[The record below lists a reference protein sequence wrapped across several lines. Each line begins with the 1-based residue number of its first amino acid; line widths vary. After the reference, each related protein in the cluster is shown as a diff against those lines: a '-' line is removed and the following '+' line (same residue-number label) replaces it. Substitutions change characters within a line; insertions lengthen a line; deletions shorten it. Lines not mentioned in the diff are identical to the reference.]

1 MEPDA
6 PEAEQSPP
14 PAEAKIYYPVFT
26 TEGMPSIIAKKVA
39 GLVEELNSDVVNIQS
54 LKAFLGEGIP
64 DEAALIR

>member
-1 MEPDA
+1 M
-6 PEAEQSPP
+6 PP
-14 PAEAKIYYPVFT
+14 
-26 TEGMPSIIAKKVA
+26 IIAKKVA